1 MKLSIATKITLFAFT
16 LIFFANAFLAWVFIH
31 NETVALTGE
40 LDERAGAIAKG
51 LAYNSE
57 YGVLV
62 RNKQDLDR
70 LLKGVVKEKDVAFA
84 EIMDEQGNIIARL
97 GAERDSHQEIKEF
110 WAPVISSPV
119 SKEKMQLNSLE
130 KPAKIGNEE
139 VIGQVRLGIS
149 LADLQR
155 KAGQVTRV
163 IFYIIVIAI
172 LGAGVGAF
180 LGLKYLIQRPFK
192 QFISSVERIGKGDL
206 SHRVRIK
213 TSDEVGHLARA
224 FNMMAENLSKTLVSK
239 EAAEVANR
247 AKSEFLANMSH
258 EIRTPLNS
266 IIGMTEFTLETQL
279 TQEQH
284 NYLRVVKNASN
295 SLLLLINDILD
306 FSKME
311 SRSLSL
317 EKIDFDLWSAIEYA
331 VDTLALKASQKG
343 LTLTCH
349 IKPDVP
355 AYAIGDPGRLR
366 QIIVNLVGNAV
377 KFTDSGEVTLLC
389 EAERQEKD
397 NNIIW
402 LHFAVSDTGIGI
414 PKKKIGS
421 IFDMFSQV
429 DTSTTRQYG
438 GTGLGLSISKQL
450 VELMGGNIR
459 VESEI
464 GKGSTFHFIVQF
476 STATQR
482 KTRISEAGIATLK
495 ARQLRFLI
503 ADGNASNRVVLR
515 DILTSWGFSYYEA
528 PDGKHALAEIERAV
542 KENNPFHI
550 MIVDAQLPDM
560 DGFEISRRIKGG
572 PAPGS
577 PKIIMLTLIGHLGDA
592 ARAMEAGISAYLIKP
607 VKRSDLFDAIMN
619 LQKADRGAQSTPVP
633 ELITVH
639 SIREERQRQKPL
651 ILLAEDNNSNRDLF
665 TTMLKRAGYSV
676 IGVEDGAKVLEIH
689 EKHPFDLIL
698 MDVQMPH
705 LDGMA
710 TARCIR
716 DREKSTGTHIPIL
729 AMTGR
734 AAEEDRLQSREAGM
748 DKHIAKPFTR
758 DELLEIV
765 KQMIVNK
772 SPVPGDMPVA
782 QPIPD
787 ETHSPG
793 EKDAVPGAPLKVLVA
808 EDNKENQQVAAVLLE
823 KLNVAYAF
831 AENGYQA
838 LKKLEMQ
845 TYDLLLLDM
854 QMPVMDG
861 IETVKQIRANNQHK
875 DLYVIALTAHA
886 IKGDAQKYI
895 AAGCNDYI
903 SKPIDKEKFREK
915 ISALIEKKSRPT
927 NVPVLLD

>member
-1 MKLSIATKITLFAFT
+1 MMKLSIATKITLFAFA
-16 LIFFANAFLAWVFIH
+16 LIVIANAFLAWFFIH
-31 NETVALTGE
+31 HETVALTGE
-40 LDERAGAIAKG
+40 LDERAGAIVKG
-51 LAYNSE
+51 LAYNCE

-62 RNKQDLDR
+62 RNKEDLGR

-84 EIMDEQGNIIARL
+84 EIMDKQGNIISRL
-97 GAERDSHQEIKEF
+97 GQEQNPHIQIKEF

-119 SKEKMQLNSLE
+119 SKEEMQLDLLD
-130 KPAKIGNEE
+130 KIARTGKEE
-139 VIGQVRLGIS
+139 IIGRVRLGIS

-163 IFYIIVIAI
+163 IFYIIVIII
-172 LGAGVGAF
+172 LGAGAGAF

-192 QFISSVERIGKGDL
+192 QLISGVERIGKGDL
-206 SHRVRIK
+206 SHRVGIE
-213 TSDEVGHLARA
+213 TSDEVGRLAHA
-224 FNMMAENLSKTLVSK
+224 FNMMAENLSNTLVSK
-239 EAAEVANR
+239 EAAEVASS

-266 IIGMTEFTLETQL
+266 IFGMTEFTLETQL

-284 NYLRVVKNASN
+284 SYLRVVKNASN

-311 SRSLSL
+311 SRSLTL
-317 EKIDFDLWSAIEYA
+317 EKIDFDLWNTIEYA
-331 VDTLALKASQKG
+331 VDTLALKVSQKG

-355 AYAIGDPGRLR
+355 SYAIGDPGRLR

-377 KFTDSGEVTLLC
+377 KFTDSGEVALLC
-389 EAERQEKD
+389 EVEREEKD
-397 NNIIW
+397 KNVIW

-414 PKKKIGS
+414 PQKKIGT

-450 VELMGGNIR
+450 VELMGGKVW

-476 STATQR
+476 STSTQR
-482 KTRISEAGIATLK
+482 KARVSEAGIASLK
-495 ARQLRFLI
+495 AQQLRFLI
-503 ADGNASNRVVLR
+503 ADGNASNRAVLR
-515 DILTSWGFSYYEA
+515 DILSSWGFSYYEVA
-528 PDGKHALAEIERAV
+528 DGKHALAEIGGAV

-560 DGFEISRRIKGG
+560 DGFEISRRIKEG
-572 PAPGS
+572 PAAGS
-577 PKIIMLTLIGHLGDA
+577 LKIIMLTLIGRLGDA

-607 VKRSDLFDAIMN
+607 VKRSDLFDAVMN
-619 LQKADRGAQSTPVP
+619 LHKSSGADHPSVVP
-633 ELITVH
+633 ELITIH
-639 SIREERQRQKPL
+639 SIRDERQRQKPL
-651 ILLAEDNNSNRDLF
+651 ILLAEDNDSNRDLY
-665 TTMLKRAGYSV
+665 TTMLERAGYSV
-676 IGVEDGAKVLEIH
+676 IGVEDGSKVLEIH

-705 LDGMA
+705 LDGIA
-710 TARCIR
+710 TARFIR
-716 DREKSTGTHIPIL
+716 DKEKSGGGRIPII

-734 AAEEDRLQSREAGM
+734 VAEEDRLHALEAGM
-748 DKHIAKPFTR
+748 DSHIAKPFTR
-758 DELLEIV
+758 NELLEIV
-765 KQMIVNK
+765 KEVIVNK
-772 SPVPGDMPVA
+772 SPGPGDLPATQPMPE
-782 QPIPD
+782 
-787 ETHSPG
+787 ETPSPG
-793 EKDAVPGAPLKVLVA
+793 EKDTAPGARLKVLVA

-861 IETVKQIRANNQHK
+861 IETVKHIRASNEHK

-903 SKPIDKEKFREK
+903 SKPIDKEKFRA
-915 ISALIEKKSRPT
+915 IINTLIETKRRSV
-927 NVPVLLD
+927 NGSI